1 MFFPFA
7 QMVAY
12 ARVNGE
18 RRDDVGD
25 FAASMVKDSH
35 WPLFCDDRERL
46 RAYIESQGAGKPAAR
61 LFLLRRRR
69 RRIGGPDFSGGV
81 SRMGR

>member
-7 QMVAY
+7 QMIAY

-46 RAYIESQGAGKPAAR
+46 RTYTSSPTGAKRIAASSN
-61 LFLLRRRR
+61 
-69 RRIGGPDFSGGV
+69 SGGA
-81 SRMGR
+81 SSELPTQTAPSLRAKS

>member
-46 RAYIESQGAGKPAAR
+46 RAYIESQGAGKLTLAAFEQLYDEYIVQVGHR
-61 LFLLRRRR
+61 L
-69 RRIGGPDFSGGV
+69 
-81 SRMGR
+81 